1 VYFSFELIGNN
12 VRRSGIVRELYG
24 SNETDNE
31 GMQ

>member
-1 VYFSFELIGNN
+1 MYFSFELMGNY

-24 SNETDNE
+24 SNETDYE